1 MSEALYPYYERELIF
16 IRQLAQEFGQMY
28 PAAAGRLMLEPGRS
42 GDPHIERLIES
53 FALLSARIHCKL
65 DDEFPELTDALLGI
79 LYPHYL
85 APIPS
90 RSIIQFDVD
99 AGRSPLPDGFL
110 IPKGSRLHTRP
121 VMNLPCRFRTCYPV
135 MLWPVELTNAE
146 VMPPPFPV
154 GYQPPPR
161 TAAALVLQLE
171 AQAGM
176 RFADLSLES
185 LRFYLSG
192 DNHMVATLY
201 EMIFNHVTQVSI
213 RPLDA
218 GASQAP
224 IVLKPEQC
232 LRQVGFEREDE
243 LEPHPLRAFVG
254 YRLLSEF
261 FTFPNKFRFVDVGGL
276 DRACQAGFGRRL
288 EVVLFLSRSQA
299 VVEQGVQTA
308 AFRLGCTPIVNLF
321 EQTAE
326 PIHLNQTQ
334 FEYRIV
340 PDVAHQLGLEV
351 YSVDQVL
358 SVDPNTGKQT
368 EYQPFYSFRHGANEQ
383 TQQTF
388 WYSSRQLPRK
398 ENDQGTDV
406 YLNLVDLQFHPRL
419 PADSTLIVRTTC
431 TNRGLPTHLQ
441 RAGEELFFELE
452 AAAPLARIRCPRS
465 PTPPLRPPIRR
476 GAHWRLLSHLCLN
489 HLSLSDPIEGRH
501 ALQEILRLYDFSD
514 SDTAPQMAAVT
525 RHLVDG
531 IVSVSTRRVV
541 GRTGTAAASG
551 FARGVEVTLEFD
563 EQKYV
568 GSGVFMFACV
578 LERFLALYATINS
591 FTQLIARTTQGERY
605 FKKWP
610 PRAGEHPML

>member
-1 MSEALYPYYERELIF
+1 MSEALYPYYERELLF

-90 RSIIQFDVD
+90 RAIIQFDVD

-121 VMNLPCRFRTCYPV
+121 VQGLACRFRTCYPV
-135 MLWPVELTNAE
+135 TLWPVELTDAT

-201 EMIFNHVTQVSI
+201 ELIFNHVTQVSI
-213 RPLDA
+213 RPLDP
-218 GASQAP
+218 GATQAP
-224 IVLKPEQC
+224 INLKPEQC
-232 LRQVGFEREDE
+232 LRQVGFDREDE

-254 YRLLSEF
+254 YSLLTEF
-261 FTFPNKFRFVDVGGL
+261 FTFPHKFRFVDVGGL
-276 DRACQAGFGRRL
+276 DRACQAGFGRKL
-288 EVVLFLSRSQA
+288 EVVLFFSRSQA

-308 AFRLGCTPIVNLF
+308 VFRLGCTPIVNLF

-326 PIHLNQTQ
+326 PIHLSQTQ
-334 FEYRIV
+334 FQYRIV
-340 PDVAHQLGLEV
+340 PDVANQMGMEV
-351 YSVDQVL
+351 
-358 SVDPNTGKQT
+358 
-368 EYQPFYSFRHGANEQ
+368 
-383 TQQTF
+383 
-388 WYSSRQLPRK
+388 
-398 ENDQGTDV
+398 
-406 YLNLVDLQFHPRL
+406 
-419 PADSTLIVRTTC
+419 
-431 TNRGLPTHLQ
+431 
-441 RAGEELFFELE
+441 
-452 AAAPLARIRCPRS
+452 
-465 PTPPLRPPIRR
+465 
-476 GAHWRLLSHLCLN
+476 
-489 HLSLSDPIEGRH
+489 
-501 ALQEILRLYDFSD
+501 
-514 SDTAPQMAAVT
+514 
-525 RHLVDG
+525 
-531 IVSVSTRRVV
+531 
-541 GRTGTAAASG
+541 
-551 FARGVEVTLEFD
+551 
-563 EQKYV
+563 
-568 GSGVFMFACV
+568 
-578 LERFLALYATINS
+578 
-591 FTQLIARTTQGERY
+591 
-605 FKKWP
+605 
-610 PRAGEHPML
+610 